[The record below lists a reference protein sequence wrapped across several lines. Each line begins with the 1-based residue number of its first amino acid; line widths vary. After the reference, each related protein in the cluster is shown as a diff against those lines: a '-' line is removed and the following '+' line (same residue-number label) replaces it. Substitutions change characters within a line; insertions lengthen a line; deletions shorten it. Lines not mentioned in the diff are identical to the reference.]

1 MASFSF
7 KDSTGKWIPISGGG
21 GNGLAQLTETLTVEG
36 WGDNNQQILS
46 IDEIN
51 EDSVIIVGASNDDI
65 DIYNS
70 CGIRAI
76 SQGNKTLTFSCETLP
91 ESAIEI
97 IVLFGAPSVVAPTPT
112 PTPTPSS
119 SKIIR
124 KDFVMDWENGTECTY
139 TDADITSDT
148 NIINFVINTGYIAAS
163 LHWETQTGKIIF
175 STDDAPIGIIGGYFF
190 IADGGE

>member
-7 KDSTGKWIPISGGG
+7 KDSTGKWVPIVSGGG
-21 GNGLAQLTETLTVEG
+21 SGLAQLTETLTVENWNG
-36 WGDNNQQILS
+36 SNQQTLN
-46 IDEIN
+46 IDEID
-51 EDSVIIVGASNDDI
+51 EDSVIIVGASNNDI

-76 SQGNKTLTFSCETLP
+76 SQGDKTLTFSCENLP

-97 IVLFGAPSVVAPTPT
+97 IVLFGAPSIVAPTPT
-112 PTPTPSS
+112 PTPTGS

-124 KDFVMDWENGTECTY
+124 KDFVMDWENGTEYTY
-139 TDADITSDT
+139 TDSTITSNM
-148 NIINFVINTGYIAAS
+148 NIINFVVTTGDIAAPI
-163 LHWETQTGKIIF
+163 HWETQTGKIIF
-175 STDDAPIGIIGGYFF
+175 SSDNAPIGTISGYFF

>member
-21 GNGLAQLTETLTVEG
+21 GNGLAQLTETLTVEN
-36 WGDNNQQILS
+36 WGENNQQTLN

-51 EDSVIIVGASNDDI
+51 EDSVIIVGASDSNI
-65 DIYNS
+65 EVYNS

-91 ESAIEI
+91 ESAIEV

-112 PTPTPSS
+112 SS

-124 KDFVMDWENGTECTY
+124 KDFTMDWENGTEYTY
-139 TDADITSDT
+139 TDSTITSDM
-148 NIINFVINTGYIAAS
+148 NIINFVVTTGNIATPIN
-163 LHWETQTGKIIF
+163 WETQTGKIIF
-175 STDDAPIGIIGGYFF
+175 STDNAPIGTISGYFF

>member
-36 WGDNNQQILS
+36 WDESKQQTLS
-46 IDEIN
+46 IDEMN
-51 EDSVIIVGASNDDI
+51 EDSVVIVGASNEDI
-65 DIYNS
+65 DVYNS

-97 IVLFGAPSVVAPTPT
+97 IVLFGAPSIVAPTPT
-112 PTPTPSS
+112 PTPTGS

-124 KDFVMDWENGTECTY
+124 KDFVMDWENGTEYTY
-139 TDADITSDT
+139 TDSTITSNM
-148 NIINFVINTGYIAAS
+148 NIINFVVTTGDIAAPI
-163 LHWETQTGKIIF
+163 HWETQTGKIIF
-175 STDDAPIGIIGGYFF
+175 STDIAPIGTISGYFF

>member
-7 KDSTGKWIPISGGG
+7 KDSTGKWVPIVSGGG
-21 GNGLAQLTETLTVEG
+21 SGLAQLTETLTVEN
-36 WGDNNQQILS
+36 WNENQQTLT
-46 IDEIN
+46 IDDID
-51 EDSVIIVGASNDDI
+51 EDSVIIVGASNNDI

-76 SQGNKTLTFSCETLP
+76 FQGDKTLTFSCENLP

-97 IVLFGAPSVVAPTPT
+97 IVLYGPSTVVAPSPTPT
-112 PTPTPSS
+112 PTPTS

-124 KDFVMDWENGTECTY
+124 KDFVMDWENGTEYTY
-139 TDADITSDT
+139 TDSTITSNM
-148 NIINFVINTGYIAAS
+148 NIINFVVTTGDIAAPI
-163 LHWETQTGKIIF
+163 HWETQTGKIIF
-175 STDDAPIGIIGGYFF
+175 SSDNAPIGTISGYFF

>member
-36 WGDNNQQILS
+36 WGEDNQQTLS
-46 IDEIN
+46 IDDIN

-65 DIYNS
+65 DVYNS

-76 SQGNKTLTFSCETLP
+76 SQGNKTLTFSCEILP

-97 IVLFGAPSVVAPTPT
+97 IILFGAPSVVTPAPTPT
-112 PTPTPSS
+112 PTGS

-124 KDFVMDWENGTECTY
+124 KDFNMDWENGTEYTY
-139 TDADITSDT
+139 TDATITSNM
-148 NIINFVINTGYIAAS
+148 NIINFVITTGDIAAPI
-163 LHWETQTGKIIF
+163 HWETQAGKIIF
-175 STDDAPIGIIGGYFF
+175 STDNASIGTISGYFF